1 MTISNEQFD
10 RVRHLSQMLAGI
22 AIHDRHRE
30 LIARR
35 CLRLSIKD
43 PATLDALLC
52 SAERGDPEAQ
62 QRLIKLLTTSHT
74 GFFRNPRHFEI
85 AAGHAL
91 RAIQRRGKARLW
103 SAAAA
108 TGEEP
113 YSLAMAL
120 ISVLGRDDPPP
131 TVLATDINSDVLSVA
146 QRGEYDESAL
156 RSLEP
161 GLRALF
167 FAESAGAGR
176 WRLAGDVRRMVEF
189 RPLNLAS
196 SVWPV
201 EGPFDVVLCRNVLMY
216 LDSARRESVVGR
228 LVSLMAPDGLLVL
241 DPAEHLGSAHAL
253 FGPGNNGVF
262 ALRSAA
268 HLIPSERAER
278 LSL

>member
-10 RVRHLSQMLAGI
+10 RVRRLSQRLAGI
-22 AIHDRHRE
+22 VLHERHRE

-43 PATLDALLC
+43 PASLDALLC
-52 SAERGDPEAQ
+52 SADRGDPEEQ
-62 QRLIKLLTTSHT
+62 QRLIGLLTTCHT

-85 AAGHAL
+85 AAEHAL
-91 RAIQRRGKARLW
+91 RAIQRRGMARLW

-120 ISVLGRDDPPP
+120 IRVLRRDDPPP
-131 TVLATDINSDVLSVA
+131 AVLATDINSAVLSVA
-146 QRGEYDESAL
+146 QRGEYGESAL

-161 GLRALF
+161 GLRARF
-167 FAESAGAGR
+167 FGESVGAGR
-176 WRLAGDVRRMVEF
+176 WRIAGDVRRMVEF

-201 EGPFDVVLCRNVLMY
+201 EGPFDVILCRNVLMY
-216 LDSARRESVVGR
+216 LDSGRRESVLGQ
-228 LVSLMAPDGLLVL
+228 LVSLMAPDGLLIL
-241 DPAEHLGSAHAL
+241 DPAEHLGLARGL
-253 FGPGNNGVF
+253 FSPGANGVF
-262 ALRSAA
+262 ALRAA
-268 HLIPSERAER
+268 PHLVPSERAER
-278 LSL
+278 LCQ